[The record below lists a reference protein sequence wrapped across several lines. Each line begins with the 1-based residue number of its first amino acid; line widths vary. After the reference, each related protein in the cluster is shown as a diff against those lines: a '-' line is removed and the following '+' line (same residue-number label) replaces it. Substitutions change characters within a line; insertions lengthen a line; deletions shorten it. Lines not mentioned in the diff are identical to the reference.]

1 MSASPAEPERNVHD
15 NEPYRYD
22 LDEEEVLRRTARLL
36 EHMPAPTDQRFICY
50 QLGDTEMEDVART
63 IERTV
68 FETSFDNSN
77 EKMSQI
83 YGPYESASRF
93 FLSVDRIEGK
103 PVGALR
109 VTENSPAGMM
119 TLNALPEDASNMNS
133 EQLLEFHGIDSLDDC
148 WDVGTV
154 AVLPEYRRQGQGI
167 SVQLYRALYV
177 SAMKEDVSHLLSII
191 DRRPYETMRNYL
203 GIPFEPLGD
212 SKPFPFEGSEESVA
226 VHGFIPDFYSK
237 MRRQSLTI
245 KGLLARKALWPL
257 VFGTKDQALMLGDD
271 YKK

>member
-1 MSASPAEPERNVHD
+1 MSAIPEPERTGH
-15 NEPYRYD
+15 ERAPQRYD
-22 LDEEEVLRRTARLL
+22 LSEEELLARTSQLLDRLPPSTDRR
-36 EHMPAPTDQRFICY
+36 FVCY
-50 QLGDTEMEDVART
+50 QLGDASTEEVART
-63 IERTV
+63 IERAV
-68 FETSFDNSN
+68 FETSFDNGD
-77 EKMSQI
+77 EEMSRI

-93 FLSVDRIEGK
+93 FLSVDRIERR

-109 VTENSPAGMM
+109 VIENSPAGMM
-119 TLNALPEDASNMNS
+119 TLNRLPEGASNMDS
-133 EQLLEFHGIDSLDDC
+133 DQLLAFHNIDSLDDC

-177 SAMKEDVSHLLSII
+177 SAMKENVSHLLSII
-191 DRRPYETMRNYL
+191 DKRPYETMRNYL

-212 SKPFPFEGSEESVA
+212 SKPFPFEGSDESVA
-226 VHGFIPDFYSK
+226 VHGFIPDFYPK
-237 MRRQSLTI
+237 MRRQSLTL

-257 VFGTKDQALMLGDD
+257 VFGTEDQALMLGSD